1 MIVGAFLT
9 KIGFL
14 LVILPV
20 LIFRK
25 FKFNEILVF
34 LLISLLLTTIL
45 LSGERMASLLFI
57 MGITIYYLFKSIK
70 NLKNFLFLIF
80 SFSIIL
86 LIFINSNN
94 VSKRFKEISHEKY
107 GLTNELKINNSVWG
121 AHFLTAYEIFK
132 NYPIL
137 GVGPKN
143 FRLEVCKKKI

>member
-14 LVILPV
+14 LVILPI
-20 LIFRK
+20 LIFRH

-57 MGITIYYLFKSIK
+57 MGITIYYLFKSILEFK
-70 NLKNFLFLIF
+70 KFYFLIF

-86 LIFINSNN
+86 LIFINSIM
-94 VSKRFKEISHEKY
+94 FQ
-107 GLTNELKINNSVWG
+107 KI
-121 AHFLTAYEIFK
+121 
-132 NYPIL
+132 
-137 GVGPKN
+137 
-143 FRLEVCKKKI
+143 